1 MTDAKN
7 LSIFITNRAFKKDS
21 RGRSIVFTFSHD
33 IVQSID
39 REPFPSLKQLSDGMV
54 VANNNAMSTP

>member
-21 RGRSIVFTFSHD
+21 RGRSIVFHD

-54 VANNNAMSTP
+54 VANQRNVNPLM